1 VGSKKFSA
9 IYYLME
15 KKALL
20 FKTLLVETENKEESF
35 ITEHPNS
42 QSSTDYRPVAEI
54 IFPKIKGVQ
63 KEITIDIEDFI
74 AVKDLKH

>member
-1 VGSKKFSA
+1 
-9 IYYLME
+9 ME
-15 KKALL
+15 KRALL

-42 QSSTDYRPVAEI
+42 QLEIVSTDYRPVAEI

-63 KEITIDIEDFI
+63 RKVLRLI
-74 AVKDLKH
+74 

>member
-1 VGSKKFSA
+1 
-9 IYYLME
+9 ME

-42 QSSTDYRPVAEI
+42 QLIHRLPSR
-54 IFPKIKGVQ
+54 G
-63 KEITIDIEDFI
+63 
-74 AVKDLKH
+74 